1 MMHSSR
7 SLTWTETVG
16 WGSMHSLK
24 LLSEQEQSLLAEAHG
39 VKVDLWSR
47 TETDTA
53 EAKPIRP
60 WIELTSKECRKLQL
74 TKMIA
79 VLIALR

>member
-1 MMHSSR
+1 M
-7 SLTWTETVG
+7 
-16 WGSMHSLK
+16 
-24 LLSEQEQSLLAEAHG
+24 LAEAHG